1 MEVHEIK
8 TDTKVLS
15 TKVLFKGKTNKV
27 VNKKYWDSHGHH
39 VDWGTDTMKFD
50 HDVDVEIIEKQIR
63 YNFEYTEPFTATI
76 WDVKVDGKSIEGEV
90 TYYRHSSRQLTLHN
104 CIGAG

>member
-8 TDTKVLS
+8 MDTKVLS

-27 VNKKYWDSHGHH
+27 VNKKYWDSHGNH

-50 HDVDVEIIEKQIR
+50 HDVDVEIVEKEIE
-63 YNFEYTEPFTATI
+63 YSSEYIHPTVFTS
-76 WDVKVDGKSIEGEV
+76 WDVTVDGKKIEGDV